1 MSYHDLDIFRTTIF
15 EAWKGYLLYEDV
27 WVLPRGSHLF
37 LWPGSNQ
44 RHLIILMDWR
54 YCIHVAFP
62 AKWLDTSA
70 ARCPIMWQLARNAVA
85 VIDEIGGA
93 ATLCTDLQKN
103 TLNSSTY
110 ICRKITDNVAHN
122 VGLPLTFVQMKS
134 VPPNTKPQNM
144 LLNTKH
150 THPTSCKMTDNV
162 TRNVDSASTFVQ
174 ARGLLLRSHAS
185 NVDF

>member
-1 MSYHDLDIFRTTIF
+1 
-15 EAWKGYLLYEDV
+15 
-27 WVLPRGSHLF
+27 
-37 LWPGSNQ
+37 
-44 RHLIILMDWR
+44 MDWR

-70 ARCPIMWQLARNAVA
+70 ARCPILWQGARNAVA

-93 ATLCTDLQKN
+93 ATLCTNLQKN

-134 VPPNTKPQNM
+134 VPPNTEYKTP
-144 LLNTKH
+144 K
-150 THPTSCKMTDNV
+150 
-162 TRNVDSASTFVQ
+162 
-174 ARGLLLRSHAS
+174 HAS
-185 NVDF
+185 KHQIQITNLLQDDR

>member
-1 MSYHDLDIFRTTIF
+1 MSYHGLDIFRTTIF
-15 EAWKGYLLYEDV
+15 EAWKGHLLYKDV

-70 ARCPIMWQLARNAVA
+70 ARCPILWQGARNAVA

-93 ATLCTDLQKN
+93 ATLCTDLWKN
-103 TLNSSTY
+103 MFDQQQPRY
-110 ICRKITDNVAHN
+110 ICRKMTDNVARN
-122 VGLPLTFVQMKS
+122 VDLSVAFVQI
-134 VPPNTKPQNM
+134 PNTEYETQN
-144 LLNTKH
+144 TRY
-150 THPTSCKMTDNV
+150 TPPICCKMTDNV
-162 TRNVDSASTFVQ
+162 ARNVDSTSTFVQ